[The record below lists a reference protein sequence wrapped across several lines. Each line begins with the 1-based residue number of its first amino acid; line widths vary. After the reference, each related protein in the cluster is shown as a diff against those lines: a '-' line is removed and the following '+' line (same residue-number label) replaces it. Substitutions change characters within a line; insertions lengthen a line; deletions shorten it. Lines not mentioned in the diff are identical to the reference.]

1 MRIKMYGTS
10 DVGRVRK
17 VNQDNYYCN
26 AQQGIVI
33 VADGIGGRKGG
44 EVASALA
51 VSGISH
57 DYLKCESLKHAEVP
71 PFLLASID
79 KANQKIIDEGAANEA
94 TSGMGTTLNALL
106 IVGDRVYIAHIG
118 DSRTYLYYKG
128 NLWQLTLDH
137 NMEVYIERGW
147 LPEESLLKTTKPNAL
162 VRALGLSPKCEIDI
176 YQKALKPGEALLT
189 CSDGLTSMVSD
200 RRILKVMRENENNME
215 TLPQKLVDEANNA
228 GGRDNIT
235 IVITEVAKG

>member
-1 MRIKMYGTS
+1 MRIRMFGTT

-17 VNQDNYYCN
+17 ANQDNYYCN
-26 AQQGIVI
+26 AEQGIAI

-51 VSGISH
+51 VRGISG

-79 KANQKIIDEGAANEA
+79 KANQKIIDDGNADEA
-94 TSGMGTTLNALL
+94 ITGMGTTLNALL
-106 IVGDRVYIAHIG
+106 FVGERVYIAHIG
-118 DSRTYLYYKG
+118 DSRTYLYYKS

-176 YQKALKPGEALLT
+176 YQKSLKPGEVLLT
-189 CSDGLTSMVSD
+189 CSDGLTGMVSD
-200 RRILKVMRENENNME
+200 RRILKLIKENENSLDL
-215 TLPQKLVDEANNA
+215 LPQKLVDEANAA
-228 GGRDNIT
+228 GGRDNVT
-235 IVITEVAKG
+235 VVITDVSKG

>member
-10 DVGRVRK
+10 NVGRVRK
-17 VNQDNYYCN
+17 VNQDNFYCN
-26 AQQGIVI
+26 AQQGIAI

-51 VSGISH
+51 VGGISY
-57 DYLKCESLKHAEVP
+57 DYLRCDSLKQSEVP

-79 KANQKIIDEGAANEA
+79 RANQKIMEEGANDEA
-94 TSGMGTTLNALL
+94 TSGMGTTLNTLL
-106 IVGDRVYIAHIG
+106 FVGDRVYIAHIG
-118 DSRTYLYYKG
+118 DSRTYLYYKN
-128 NLWQLTLDH
+128 NLWQITLDH
-137 NMEVYIERGW
+137 NMEVYVERGW
-147 LPEESLLKTTKPNAL
+147 LPEESLLKASKPNAL

-176 YQKALKPGEALLT
+176 YQKTLKPGEVLLT

-200 RRILKVMRENENNME
+200 RKILKLIRENEGSLDV
-215 TLPQKLVDEANNA
+215 LPQKLVDEANNA

-235 IVITEVAKG
+235 VIITEIAKG